1 MKIQITEN
9 PEKLIDGYSMMPIV
23 YGKIDMSGIPNN
35 CSTEILAN
43 DAIDSIFVDDIM
55 DFFSQIVSKLRM
67 NGKLFVSGTD
77 LSIICQEVLSGAMN
91 CVEFNKLNNEKRSL
105 YPTDDIVSI
114 IISSGLKIDFVEIKG
129 NKYEIRAT
137 RSN

>member
-9 PEKLIDGYSMMPIV
+9 VEKLIDGYSMMPIV

-35 CSTEILAN
+35 SSTEILAN
-43 DAIDSIFVDDIM
+43 DAIDSIFVDDII

-77 LSIICQEVLSGAMN
+77 LNIICQELLSGAID
-91 CVEFNKLNNEKRSL
+91 CVQFNKLNNEKRSI
-105 YPTDDIVSI
+105 YPTDDIVNM
-114 IISSGLKIDFVEIKG
+114 IISSGLTIDSVEIRG
-129 NKYEIRAT
+129 NRYEIRAT